1 MDIKYLKEHNLLEAH
16 KQFMRLCEWSYVP
29 SLLPEDEEEENM
41 GDQMPPMDMNQG
53 EMGGDGQMPQ
63 GQVPPMDGQQDP
75 NMMGGNQMPPMD
87 GQQDPNMMGGEAP
100 MPPMDGQQDPNM
112 DMGMPQMGG
121 EAPMQPAEEEE
132 VIDVEQL
139 TDAQETMNDKVNAV
153 GQNLGDVD
161 AKISQLLGA
170 LNQMQ
175 TMIDNNN
182 KEIANFKQEFEKRN
196 PTQTEKLNL
205 RSLDSY
211 PFNVNP
217 QDYWRE
223 KGAEIGGNYS
233 AYADNDKSTT
243 QEYEITNNDV
253 DNFDE
258 REIEHSFDAD
268 LDELHQD
275 IAKIFGL

>member
-29 SLLPEDEEEENM
+29 SILPEDEEEDNAN
-41 GDQMPPMDMNQG
+41 GQMPPMDANQG
-53 EMGGDGQMPQ
+53 EMGGEMPQ
-63 GQVPPMDGQQDP
+63 GQEPPMGNDP
-75 NMMGGNQMPPMD
+75 NMQGSEQMPPMD
-87 GQQDPNMMGGEAP
+87 GQQDPNMMGGEQGNMQAPPMEGDPNMGADMPPMGGEEP
-100 MPPMDGQQDPNM
+100 MPP
-112 DMGMPQMGG
+112 
-121 EAPMQPAEEEE
+121 AEDEE

-161 AKISQLLGA
+161 DKISQLLGA
-170 LNQMQ
+170 LTQMQ

-182 KEIANFKQEFEKRN
+182 KEIANFKLEFEKRN

-211 PFNVNP
+211 PFNVTP
-217 QDYWRE
+217 QDYWKQ
-223 KGAEIGGNYS
+223 KGAELGSNYS
-233 AYADNDKSTT
+233 AYADNDRSTT
-243 QEYEITNNDV
+243 QEYEITNSDV